1 MSRLKLYR
9 HYVKTNV
16 FNIQNKI
23 KAEQKSNKK
32 RRR

>member
-16 FNIQNKI
+16 FNIKDKI

>member
-9 HYVKTNV
+9 HYVKNNF
-16 FNIQNKI
+16 FNIKDKI
-23 KAEQKSNKK
+23 KAYLKSYKK